1 MDSFDDLPPG
11 LTPIGSLPPG
21 LTPIGQGQKLKPKSG
36 APLAENATPSAED
49 YGEFFKTGTMPKRA
63 SVRTMDQSTGY
74 RNLIRTP
81 EDLASAYG
89 FKATDFDP
97 KNLADEFEKY
107 KSETGERTGTL
118 GSFGLGARQGVQSPV
133 TGGRQLLA
141 RAAGNEGWKNIADLR
156 ARYSQDILAN
166 RTQGH
171 GLAAGLGEV
180 AGLAPW
186 AAPTALMGEG
196 LVAAAV
202 AGALFGATAPVSAP
216 NFWSQKI
223 ANTAIST
230 VAAPLAQLGI
240 KGLIAGGTKG
250 IAGGKAALGIEG
262 ALPRESQAAQQSIID
277 ALGIPRENVT
287 AADILFRNGVRSNQ
301 SRITQFRNLAQQ
313 GPSRLSNINEQN
325 LISADR
331 AAANLGLNVGREL
344 ETTPFS
350 GMSQLQVAAQNGDKN
365 AARILAELPSGNAPI
380 QRGATEQ
387 SSLELEKWLREQN
400 VTGPAYAAIP
410 PEPSTSTIN
419 SSNFA
424 SYLQNTIATLES
436 KGKSHGLNKPGGPLE
451 ALRVYLEDYTG
462 KPGTPAVTAQPTYTS
477 AQQKFIDEMLTNG
490 VPKAKIDEIL
500 ISNGITPSVAPTS
513 AGTSGVQG
521 MNDLKGLT
529 TLRENIADDI
539 KLLASQG
546 GGNKMTRPL
555 TDAAKILD
563 EILEGGHQT
572 PEWQAFLT
580 ADAKAK
586 GLHATRVAKYND
598 SLLGGLQRKAANM
611 EEVLPDVA
619 ANKMLGMTPN
629 QASEVMGAMEP
640 RGQAA
645 MRSNFINDL
654 LAGSR
659 NKTAPEGLQFNRENF
674 LSRGENP
681 TLESVLTPDQ
691 LNIKGRLDEALR
703 LLDQMGSPQP
713 SSSGAVDLGT
723 SGASKYKMA
732 KTIFSKFASGAD
744 KFLTT
749 DIGKSMLLTLSASK
763 DPALRDTLIQKILMS
778 SEQVLPKQVGSIFQ
792 KNVLNPVNSPE

>member
-1 MDSFDDLPPG
+1 MPDNLPPIPTG
-11 LTPIGSLPPG
+11 FQSTNAMPTVPPG
-21 LTPIGQGQKLKPKSG
+21 FTLQPPGT
-36 APLAENATPSAED
+36 PLAENAPPSAED
-49 YGEFFKTGTMPKRA
+49 YSQFFAMGVMPKRA
-63 SVRTMDQSTGY
+63 SVRTIDQSTGY

-81 EDLASAYG
+81 EDLAAAYG

-107 KSETGERTGTL
+107 KSETGERAGTL
-118 GSFGLGARQGVQSPV
+118 GSFGLGARQGFQSPV
-133 TGGRQLLA
+133 TGGRQVLA
-141 RAAGNEGWKNIADLR
+141 RAMGNEGWKNIADLR
-156 ARYSQDILAN
+156 ARYSQDILAS

-171 GLAAGLGEV
+171 GLAEGIGEV

-196 LVAAAV
+196 LGAAV
-202 AGALFGATAPVSAP
+202 AAGAMFGAAAPVSAP

-250 IAGGKAALGIEG
+250 IAGGKAALGLEG

-313 GPSRLSNINEQN
+313 GPSGLSNINEQN

-331 AAANLGLNVGREL
+331 AVANLGLNVGREL

-424 SYLQNTIATLES
+424 SYLQDTIAGLEAKGAS
-436 KGKSHGLNKPGGPLE
+436 HPLNKAGGPTDILRIVQQDFSGKS
-451 ALRVYLEDYTG
+451 
-462 KPGTPAVTAQPTYTS
+462 GTPAVAAQPSYTP
-477 AQQKFIDEMLTNG
+477 AQQQYINEMLTKG
-490 VPKAKIDEIL
+490 VPQSKIDEIL
-500 ISNGITPSVAPTS
+500 VANGISPTTAPAST
-513 AGTSGVQG
+513 GTAGVQG
-521 MNDLKGLT
+521 MNDLKGLM
-529 TLRENIADDI
+529 TLRDNLKDHISE
-539 KLLASQG
+539 LSSQG
-546 GGNKMTRPL
+546 GGNKVTRPL
-555 TDAAKILD
+555 TQAVKVLD
-563 EILEGGHQT
+563 EILVGGQQS
-572 PEWQAFLT
+572 PEWQAHLG
-580 ADAKAK
+580 AK
-586 GLHATRVAKYND
+586 GSANKLFAENIAGYNE
-598 SLLGGLQRKAANM
+598 SLLGGLQRKASNM
-611 EEVLPDVA
+611 EEVLPDVS
-619 ANKMLGMTPN
+619 ANKMLGMTPDE
-629 QASEVMGAMEP
+629 ARAVMGAMEP

-659 NKTAPEGLQFNRENF
+659 NKTAPEGLQFNRGNF

-749 DIGKSMLLTLSASK
+749 DTGKAILLTLSASK
-763 DPALRDTLIQKILMS
+763 DPALRDTLIQKILLS

-792 KNVLNPVNSPE
+792 KNVLNPVNNPE